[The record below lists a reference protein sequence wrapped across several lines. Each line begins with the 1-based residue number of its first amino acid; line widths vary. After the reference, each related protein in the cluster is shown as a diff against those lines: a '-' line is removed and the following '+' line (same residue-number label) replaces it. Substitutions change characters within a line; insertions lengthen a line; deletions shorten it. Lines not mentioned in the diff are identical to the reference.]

1 MSFKQMIKRFF
12 VELFDKKH
20 QNYVAQQ
27 QQQALRSL
35 QQISFSMQE
44 SLIVSLQ

>member
-27 QQQALRSL
+27 QQGL
-35 QQISFSMQE
+35 
-44 SLIVSLQ
+44 